1 MTLGAGDNQTK
12 TVFCYVASL
21 PISPCHWDIIKCL
34 RSVSLTGALSCV
46 LPPQAGE
53 QLKRKGEAETGEDSV
68 SSPAAPSL
76 LATFG
81 HFLIPSPS
89 IPHLPKMERRPLES
103 PFPESL
109 LVFYFFLPWS
119 PLSAK
124 AGPSHC
130 PSPSTCIHSSRP
142 HPSPWPPA
150 MRDEGWGWISLGN
163 LGTPAG
169 LLHPIAH
176 HPARGRG
183 RQTTPLTWIQPPVWA
198 EDPHLA
204 FLVQL

>member
-1 MTLGAGDNQTK
+1 MRGWWDQVWENLDNDLTREVGTQRLHFPYDIGSWGQSKKNCLLLRGFSPNLALPLRHSK
-12 TVFCYVASL
+12 TFT
-21 PISPCHWDIIKCL
+21 
-34 RSVSLTGALSCV
+34 VSLSHGSPVLCV

-53 QLKRKGEAETGEDSV
+53 QLKQKGEAETGEDSV
-68 SSPAAPSL
+68 SSPAALSL

-109 LVFYFFLPWS
+109 LAFYFFLPWS

-150 MRDEGWGWISLGN
+150 MRDEGWGMRMDKPG
-163 LGTPAG
+163 
-169 LLHPIAH
+169 
-176 HPARGRG
+176 
-183 RQTTPLTWIQPPVWA
+183 QPGDTCRA
-198 EDPHLA
+198 A
-204 FLVQL
+204 AS